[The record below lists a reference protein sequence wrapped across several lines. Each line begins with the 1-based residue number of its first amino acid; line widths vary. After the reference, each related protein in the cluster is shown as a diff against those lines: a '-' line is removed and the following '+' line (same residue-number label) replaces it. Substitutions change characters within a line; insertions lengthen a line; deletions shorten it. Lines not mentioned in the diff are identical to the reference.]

1 MRLLRPAE
9 KKDAR
14 FYFKMCL
21 SFLAMTTSK
30 PIKAMAV
37 CLCLLFLPL
46 PASFASEGAVLK
58 DIIVTNTRDDLL
70 LYMNTEGAFRE
81 KIKDAILSG
90 VPVTFS
96 FFITL
101 NISRALWPDKTIAD
115 IRATHTIKYD
125 SLKKE
130 FSVKRSWDNGETR
143 ITSSFEEAQLW
154 MTEIASLK
162 IISLDDLEKGRRYQ
176 IRAKAKLSKLTL
188 PFYLHY
194 VLFFVSLWDF
204 ETDWYAIDFT
214 Y

>member
-1 MRLLRPAE
+1 MPKSITALIA
-9 KKDAR
+9 
-14 FYFKMCL
+14 
-21 SFLAMTTSK
+21 
-30 PIKAMAV
+30 
-37 CLCLLFLPL
+37 CLCLFMLQSTSV
-46 PASFASEGAVLK
+46 AAEKAVLK
-58 DIIVTNTRDDLL
+58 DIVVSNTRDDLL
-70 LYMNTEGAFRE
+70 LYLNTEGAFRE
-81 KIKDAILSG
+81 KIKHAILSG

-101 NISRALWPDKTIAD
+101 NITRTLWPDKTIAD
-115 IRATHTIKYD
+115 IKASHTIKYD

-130 FSVKRSWDNGETR
+130 FIVKRSWEKDVARVTA
-143 ITSSFEEAQLW
+143 SFEEAQPW

-162 IISLDDLEKGRRYQ
+162 IIPLSALEKGRQYQ